1 MIIRQVKIMN
11 KSGLHA
17 RPATIFVNMASK
29 FKSTIFVEKGDFNF
43 NGKSLISILSA
54 GIKKGDVITLIIE
67 GEDEEMADRV
77 MLSWINN
84 NY

>member
-54 GIKKGDVITLIIE
+54 GIKKGDVINLIIE

>member
-43 NGKSLISILSA
+43 NGKSLISMLSA